1 MKCHSRIPLALM
13 ALLGGAACA
22 GPSMPVPVSGDI
34 ARLTGQWTGE
44 YESRASGRVGSIV
57 FTLEAGKDT
66 ARGDVIMIPA
76 TLGQPVEIMEAMP
89 PGVPGGETLRSRL
102 LTIAFVQATA
112 TRVQGRL
119 DPYRD
124 PECGCELVTTFTGSL
139 SGDVLEGTYQSFH
152 KETGKVVSGTWRVT
166 RQHREQES

>member
-1 MKCHSRIPLALM
+1 MTECSRQLLTLM
-13 ALLGGAACA
+13 VVIGGFACA
-22 GPSMPVPVSGDI
+22 GPAMPVPVSGDI

-44 YESRASGRVGSIV
+44 YRSPASDRVGSIV

-76 TLGQPVEIMEAMP
+76 DVGQPGGVAEGIP

-102 LTIAFVQATA
+102 LTISFVQVTA
-112 TRVQGRL
+112 ARVQGRL

-124 PECGCELVTTFTGSL
+124 PECGCELVTTFTGTL
-139 SGDVLEGTYQSFH
+139 SGDVLQGTYQSFH
-152 KETGKVVSGTWRVT
+152 KESGEVVTGTWRVK
-166 RQHREQES
+166 RSLK

>member
-1 MKCHSRIPLALM
+1 MSNCFRKQLALM
-13 ALLGGAACA
+13 TVLGGLACA
-22 GPSMPVPVSGDI
+22 GPAMPVPVSGDI

-44 YESRASGRVGSIV
+44 YRSPASGRVGSIV

-76 TLGQPVEIMEAMP
+76 DLSQSAGMMEGMP
-89 PGVPGGETLRSRL
+89 PGVPGAETLRSRL

-112 TRVQGRL
+112 SRVEGRL

-124 PECGCELVTTFTGSL
+124 PECGCDLVTTFTGTL
-139 SGDVLEGTYQSFH
+139 TGDVLEGTFRSLHQQ
-152 KETGKVVSGTWRVT
+152 TGKVVSGTWRVK
-166 RQHREQES
+166 RREK

>member
-1 MKCHSRIPLALM
+1 MTGRSRQLITLM
-13 ALLGGAACA
+13 VVIGGFACA
-22 GPSMPVPVSGDI
+22 GPAMPVPVSGDI

-44 YESRASGRVGSIV
+44 YRSPASGRVGSIV

-76 TLGQPVEIMEAMP
+76 DLGHSVGMVEGMP

-102 LTIAFVQATA
+102 LTISFVQVTA
-112 TRVQGRL
+112 TRVEGRL

-124 PECGCELVTTFTGSL
+124 PECGCELITAFTGTL
-139 SGDVLEGTYQSFH
+139 TGDLLEGTFRSYH
-152 KETGKVVSGTWRVT
+152 KETGQVVTGTWRVK
-166 RQHREQES
+166 RSEK